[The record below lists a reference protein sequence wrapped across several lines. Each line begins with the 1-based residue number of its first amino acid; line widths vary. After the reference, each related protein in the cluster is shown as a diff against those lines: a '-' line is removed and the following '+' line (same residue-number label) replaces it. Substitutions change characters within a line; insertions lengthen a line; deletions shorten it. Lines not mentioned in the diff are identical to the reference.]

1 MTKFDPSDSD
11 SIQQIEIL
19 CNFLF
24 KCGRESIIRYA
35 RVTGKPEE
43 IIGVRLFGQPYTHDK
58 HRLRHLKLETWV
70 TPAFGLQFLFKSQW
84 GWINGKIEKS
94 ILEADKTGVKVIGLG
109 ALNKNEALV
118 G

>member
-1 MTKFDPSDSD
+1 MR
-11 SIQQIEIL
+11 I
-19 CNFLF
+19 FLWPL
-24 KCGRESIIRYA
+24 GLLVA
-35 RVTGKPEE
+35 
-43 IIGVRLFGQPYTHDK
+43 IGVRLFGQPYTHDK

-94 ILEADKTGVKVIGLG
+94 ILEADDTGVKVIGLG

-118 G
+118 SRYCFLDALLN